1 MELQCV
7 QLLFE
12 GAVSLDYGAIANTA
26 REILGAA
33 IDAEEFDAGGLLLVH
48 KDFRVQLSDGE
59 IPIQTALFAT
69 NEGTSPNSYA
79 DEINQSWRCENA
91 AELIRSTRRSV
102 LVTELMASL
111 ADPDVRLRLF
121 HGVLE
126 AAIRVAGPVAL
137 VFMHSQ
143 QVVDPG
149 EYLDSLDAP
158 ILERPGSINVRF
170 FKITDRPGEM
180 LMDLLGLDTIGLHDL
195 QCHFRDLSPNDVSRK
210 LYGLANYLFV
220 NGPVIE
226 SGHTIEGIAPG
237 AKWKCQFED
246 SLLSP
251 KRCVLD
257 LNPGRPYAAGDRE

>member
-1 MELQCV
+1 MDLQFV

-12 GAVSLDYGAIANTA
+12 GPLSIDYSAIANTA
-26 REILGAA
+26 REILGGT
-33 IDAEEFDAGGLLLVH
+33 INAEQLDSGGLLLVH
-48 KDFRVQLSDGE
+48 EDFRVQLSDGE
-59 IPIQTALFAT
+59 IPIQTAVFPADKDI
-69 NEGTSPNSYA
+69 SPGAYA
-79 DEINQSWRCENA
+79 DDINQSWRCENA

-102 LVTELMASL
+102 SVTELMASL
-111 ADPDVRLRLF
+111 AEPDVRLRLF

-126 AAIRVAGPVAL
+126 AAIRVAGPIAL
-137 VFMHSQ
+137 VFKHSQ

-149 EYLDSLDAP
+149 EYLDSLDVP

-180 LMDLLGLDTIGLHDL
+180 LMDLLGLGTIGLHDL
-195 QCHFRDLSPNDVSRK
+195 QCHFRELDPNDVSRK
-210 LYGLANYLFV
+210 LYGLANYVFE

-226 SGHTIEGIAPG
+226 SGHTIEGIPPG
-237 AKWKCQFED
+237 SKWKCQFED

-257 LNPGRPYAAGDRE
+257 LNPGRPFAAGDRE